1 MKRTNKN
8 VRKAL
13 FKIELT
19 QKFFVTFDTLD
30 TNLLQKYRLMITFE
44 KQRQLCHLFSYFHFF
59 IEGTL
64 YPPPCRKSS
73 AHDVNVKELLPIKEM
88 VRGGMQ
94 ELTKPE
100 RVSCVCKIKYSPK
113 KKS

>member
-8 VRKAL
+8 VLKVL
-13 FKIELT
+13 FKIDLT

-44 KQRQLCHLFSYFHFF
+44 KQRQLCHLLSYFHFF

-64 YPPPCRKSS
+64 YPLPCRKSS
-73 AHDVNVKELLPIKEM
+73 AHNVKCQRIITDKRNGKRWHARTYKTRESHAYVK
-88 VRGGMQ
+88 
-94 ELTKPE
+94 
-100 RVSCVCKIKYSPK
+100 
-113 KKS
+113 